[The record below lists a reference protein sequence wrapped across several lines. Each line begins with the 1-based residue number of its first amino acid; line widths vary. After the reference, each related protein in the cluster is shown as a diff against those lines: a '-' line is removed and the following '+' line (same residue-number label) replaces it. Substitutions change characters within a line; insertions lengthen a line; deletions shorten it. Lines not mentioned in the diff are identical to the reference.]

1 MSSSKTERKVQCK
14 NIKANF
20 RNFHHHINRYDNI
33 YPSMHPIFFAYGP
46 RIKAQNV
53 VEPFDTVDLI
63 HLFCE
68 LLGIDTP
75 DYVEGRRDNIINILN
90 GLDESPKWSRF
101 IVIGM
106 INGKDCV
113 LFLNV
118 ELMLIKVSFLQQS
131 AWSSLASSSQH

>member
-1 MSSSKTERKVQCK
+1 MEA
-14 NIKANF
+14 I
-20 RNFHHHINRYDNI
+20 FHHHINRYDNI

-46 RIKAQNV
+46 RIKARNV

-75 DYVEGRRDNIINILN
+75 GYVEGRRDNIINILN
-90 GLDESPKWSRF
+90 DFEESTKWSRF
-101 IVIGM
+101 IVIGT
-106 INGKDCV
+106 INDKDCV
-113 LFLNV
+113 LFLNDLK
-118 ELMLIKVSFLQQS
+118 LMLIKVSFLQHS